1 MGVPSFPPPIGGVK
15 GLSAA
20 QAAQAFP
27 GMNIPRAIPQ
37 PGINYPVDVTNRFAF
52 TPFAVPLANSATYDP
67 SKASYN
73 PAQAGTAEKP
83 TSTPVAAP
91 APLKQPLK
99 HLVPTAVDPPK
110 SPPKKTLP

>member
-37 PGINYPVDVTNRFAF
+37 PGITYPVEVANRFAF
-52 TPFAVPLANSATYDP
+52 TPFAVPVANSATYDP

-73 PAQAGTAEKP
+73 PAQAGTAAKP
-83 TSTPVAAP
+83 TSPPVAAP
-91 APLKQPLK
+91 APPKQPLK
-99 HLVPTAVDPPK
+99 HVQPPK
-110 SPPKKTLP
+110 TPPKKTLPA